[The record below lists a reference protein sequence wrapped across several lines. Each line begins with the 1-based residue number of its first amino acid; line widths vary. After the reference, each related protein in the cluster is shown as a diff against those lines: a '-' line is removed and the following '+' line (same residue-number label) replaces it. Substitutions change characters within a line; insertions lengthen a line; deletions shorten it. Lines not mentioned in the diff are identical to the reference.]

1 MQSEQMSLLS
11 KSSPPVLLMRWAR
24 AIVRFARAKPLA
36 AVGALIIVAALV
48 AAIFAPSIV
57 LSDPLKVDTSRILV
71 PPGRDAPLG
80 TDFLG
85 RDVLSR
91 IIYGARISL
100 YVAVSSI
107 AISLTA
113 GALLGGVGAYFG
125 SRIDMPIQRVMDA
138 MMAFPSLV
146 LALALMASLGPNLNN
161 VVAAIA
167 IVYTP
172 RTARIIRSAV
182 LAVKANQYTEA
193 ARAVGCSH
201 VRILWRHIAP
211 NCVAP
216 AIVIATVNLGVAIS
230 IEGSLSFIGVGVPPP
245 TPSWGN
251 MVAGAAIEMAQKA
264 PYLPLFPGIA
274 LTLTVLGFN
283 LLGDAL
289 RDMLDPRLR
298 TR

>member
-1 MQSEQMSLLS
+1 M
-11 KSSPPVLLMRWAR
+11 
-24 AIVRFARAKPLA
+24 A
-36 AVGALIIVAALV
+36 AVGALIIVAALG
-48 AAIFAPSIV
+48 AAIFAPIIA

-71 PPGRDAPLG
+71 PPGRAAPLG

-107 AISLTA
+107 TVSLIA

-216 AIVIATVNLGVAIS
+216 VIVIATVNLGVAIS